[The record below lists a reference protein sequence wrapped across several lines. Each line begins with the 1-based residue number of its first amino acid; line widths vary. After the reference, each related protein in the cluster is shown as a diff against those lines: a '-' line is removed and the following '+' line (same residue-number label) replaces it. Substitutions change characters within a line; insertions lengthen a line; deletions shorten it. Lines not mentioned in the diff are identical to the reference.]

1 MNWPIAIDT
10 GELPP
15 TENQLRRKY
24 RHPHAYRQLRER
36 WTKILQFG
44 SGSAKAS
51 RLIREAAEQGPM
63 RVKVFIFK
71 RRFHDQDN
79 ADGCRKFILDA
90 ARDNRVRYLTDDNQQ
105 WLASATV
112 TQIKSAHRRGTVIQ
126 FEPA

>member
-1 MNWPIAIDT
+1 MNWPIAINT

-15 TENQLRRKY
+15 TENQLRRTY

-36 WTKILQFG
+36 WIRILQFG
-44 SGSAKAS
+44 SGSARAS
-51 RLIREAAEQGPM
+51 RLIREAAARGPM
-63 RVKVFIFK
+63 QVKIVLYK
-71 RRFHDQDN
+71 RRLHDQDN

-90 ARDNRVRYLTDDNQQ
+90 ARSEKVRYLTDDNQK

-112 TQIKSAHRRGTVIQ
+112 DQIKTKGMHRTRIL